1 MSVAELQ
8 TREQLYSILA
18 KNRNRIDDLKV
29 ENKLQAKMIGIVE
42 TNEEIIRELMEANER
57 LNCRMEDLQTELTD
71 IKAGLTIMKNNTM
84 FKKIITA
91 IQDINSEDQLEIK
104 YSYLERLHA
113 YWVDNAHYIRHTD
126 SADVQTYKR
135 SLLRHRLIDAK
146 RNQYIANKLARYSP
160 TLIQDLDNHLSQN
173 SSSSQ
178 LSITEAEDAEE
189 WWV

>member
-8 TREQLYSILA
+8 TREQLYSILV

-29 ENKLQAKMIGIVE
+29 ENKLQARIIEIVS
-42 TNEEIIRELMEANER
+42 TNEKIIRELMETNER
-57 LNCRMEDLQTELTD
+57 LNCRMEELTD
-71 IKAGLTIMKNNTM
+71 AKAELIIMKNNAM
-84 FKKIITA
+84 FKKIIMA
-91 IQDINSEDQLEIK
+91 IQDINAEAQLQTK
-104 YSYLERLHA
+104 YNYLGRLHA
-113 YWVDNAHYIRHTD
+113 YRVDNAHYIQPAD
-126 SADVQTYKR
+126 SADVRAYKR

-146 RNQYIANKLARYSP
+146 NNRYIANKLARYSP

-178 LSITEAEDAEE
+178 LSIIEAEDAEE

>member
-1 MSVAELQ
+1 MSIAELQ

-42 TNEEIIRELMEANER
+42 TNEEIRELMEANER

-71 IKAGLTIMKNNTM
+71 IKAGLTIMKNNAM

-91 IQDINSEDQLEIK
+91 IQDINAEAQLQTK
-104 YSYLERLHA
+104 YNYLGRLHA
-113 YWVDNAHYIRHTD
+113 YRVDNAHYIQPAD
-126 SADVQTYKR
+126 SADVRAYKR

-146 RNQYIANKLARYSP
+146 NNRYIANKLARYSP

-178 LSITEAEDAEE
+178 LSITEADDAEE